1 MRPWMLPACAALALT
16 AACVSALSPETT
28 EAEDQAELARLDAE
42 ARALVDT
49 DGCTQPGDCRS
60 APVGAK
66 ACGGPRTYVV
76 YCASTTDTAA
86 LFRKLEQHRRAEM
99 AFNRKYGHAST
110 CDLPVPPQTELAGGT
125 CRARAR

>member
-1 MRPWMLPACAALALT
+1 MLPACAALALT

-28 EAEDQAELARLDAE
+28 EAEDQAELARLEAE

-49 DGCTQPGDCRS
+49 VGCTQPGDCRS

-86 LFRKLEQHRRAEM
+86 LFRKLEQHRRAEA
-99 AFNRKYGHAST
+99 AFNRKYGRPST
-110 CDLPVPPQTELAGGT
+110 CDVAMPPQTELAGGT
-125 CRARAR
+125 CRARTR